1 MTDSAGGVIFLFS
14 PEGGEHARMGR
25 TLAGRYP
32 AFAAAVLDTSD
43 AVVAAGGP
51 RVWTPRHGFRHPGA
65 AQWPDRQQRD
75 PVFAQAALFTYQ
87 VAAAT
92 LLISWGVRP
101 DAVIGHGIGEV
112 AAAVTAGALPL
123 SDAVRVVLARAH
135 AVRRVAETD
144 VVAELRAAVPEVRRL
159 VDPVREQVALAAVHG
174 PGSVL
179 VSGPPRYIDAVVRR
193 AGRRDI
199 AAQRCDTFAPAI
211 SRSAAATESL
221 AILGSLHPTTPDI
234 PMYSTARRGAV
245 IDAPITTGRYWIEN
259 FTGPVQ
265 LAAALDRAAAGSD
278 TTIVL
283 EVAPH
288 PVLCDVLRELPQ
300 FTHTTYPTA
309 RSDDEGTTFL
319 TCLAQVQATR
329 AAAPPRTRPHRA
341 GSNGREPYTGTGK
354 GRSQLGG
361 GYVNHGA
368 PGTSTEAGAPDE
380 TAAGPSAGREHQ
392 DPAVAEIGPAG
403 GDLRAEVTG
412 AGTLASIR
420 LTDNLPPTDII
431 AWTRMVDA
439 NRAIRLLAAQVA
451 LDPPMHID
459 TAGTYVVS
467 GGLGAL
473 GSVMVRRLLVSGA
486 RDVLVPTRSPRP
498 VPPLLDGFEDR
509 VVVVRCDTAD
519 RHDLDNALRD
529 IRESGCTIRGV
540 VHAAQVF
547 EDTVVAALSANTATG
562 SPRVG
567 RAPPES
573 PEPALDAGRL
583 ARRFARIS
591 PAAANLIELTAADPV
606 TFFAV
611 FSTPFGG
618 IAASR
623 EIDDLTSVDARGHDS
638 PP

>member
-32 AFAAAVLDTSD
+32 AFASAVLGTSD

-65 AQWPDRQQRD
+65 AQWPDRQQQD

-87 VAAAT
+87 VATAT

-123 SDAVRVVLARAH
+123 PDAVRVALSRGQ
-135 AVRRVAETD
+135 AVRRMAESD
-144 VVAELRAAVPEVRRL
+144 VVAELRASVPEVRRL
-159 VDPVREQVALAAVHG
+159 VDPVREQVVLAAVHG
-174 PGSVL
+174 PRSVL

-193 AGRRDI
+193 ARRRDI
-199 AAQRCDTFAPAI
+199 AAQRCDTFAPPI
-211 SRSAAATESL
+211 GRSAAATESRVT
-221 AILGSLHPTTPDI
+221 LGSLRPTTPNI
-234 PMYSTARRGAV
+234 PMYSTARRGAL
-245 IDAPITTGRYWIEN
+245 IDTPTTTDRYWIEN

-265 LAAALDRAAAGSD
+265 LAAALDRAAAGPES
-278 TTIVL
+278 TIVL

-288 PVLCDVLRELPQ
+288 PVLCNVLREFPQ

-329 AAAPPRTRPHRA
+329 ATAPHLNRPFHA
-341 GSNGREPYTGTGK
+341 GANGREPYTGTANG
-354 GRSQLGG
+354 GSQVSDE
-361 GYVNHGA
+361 YVNRCA
-368 PGTSTEAGAPDE
+368 PASSTETGAAEE
-380 TAAGPSAGREHQ
+380 TAGDPSTDRNHQ
-392 DPAVAEIGPAG
+392 DPAAAEIGPAG

-473 GSVMVRRLLVSGA
+473 GSVIVRRLLVSGA

-562 SPRVG
+562 SVRVG
-567 RAPPES
+567 QIPPGA

-623 EIDDLTSVDARGHDS
+623 EIGDLTSVDMPGHH
-638 PP
+638 PAP

>member
-1 MTDSAGGVIFLFS
+1 MTDSAGGVVFLFS

-32 AFAAAVLDTSD
+32 VFAAAVLDTSD

-65 AQWPDRQQRD
+65 AQWPDRRRRD
-75 PVFAQAALFTYQ
+75 PVFTQAALFTYQ
-87 VAAAT
+87 VATAR

-101 DAVIGHGIGEV
+101 DGVIGHGIGEV
-112 AAAVTAGALPL
+112 AAAATAGALPL
-123 SDAVRVVLARAH
+123 SDAVHVVLARAH
-135 AVRRVAETD
+135 AVRRVVETD
-144 VVAELRAAVPEVRRL
+144 VVAELRTSVPEVRRL
-159 VDPVREQVALAAVHG
+159 VDPVRERVVLAAVHG
-174 PGSVL
+174 PDSVL

-199 AAQRCDTFAPAI
+199 AAQRCDAFAPAI
-211 SRSAAATESL
+211 GRSAAESV
-221 AILGSLHPTTPDI
+221 AALGSLRPTTPDI

-245 IDAPITTGRYWIEN
+245 IDAPITTGRYWVEN

-265 LAAALDRAAAGSD
+265 LAAALDRAAAGAE

-288 PVLCDVLRELPQ
+288 PILRDVLRELPQ
-300 FTHTTYPTA
+300 FAHTTYPTA
-309 RSDDEGTTFL
+309 RGDDEGTTFL

-329 AAAPPRTRPHRA
+329 ATAGHRTRQLLE
-341 GSNGREPYTGTGK
+341 GSTGREPHTGTSN

-361 GYVNHGA
+361 GYVIDSA
-368 PGTSTEAGAPDE
+368 ATASAETGAPDE
-380 TAAGPSAGREHQ
+380 TAEGLSAGRSHQ
-392 DPAVAEIGPAG
+392 DPGVAGIGPAG
-403 GDLRAEVTG
+403 GDMRAEVTG

-439 NRAIRLLAAQVA
+439 NRAIRFLAAQVA
-451 LDPPMHID
+451 LDPPMQID

-498 VPPLLDGFEDR
+498 VPPLLEGFEDR

-562 SPRVG
+562 SARSG
-567 RAPPES
+567 QAPAES
-573 PEPALDAGRL
+573 PEPVLDAGRL

-606 TFFAV
+606 TFIAV

-618 IAASR
+618 ITAPR
-623 EIDDLTSVDARGHDS
+623 EIDGLTSVDALGHDS